1 MTKLT
6 KTERQ
11 QRLQAIL
18 NDNPFLTDEALSQTF
33 NVSIQ
38 TIRLDRLERN
48 IPELRE
54 RIKDVA
60 YQNRDE
66 VKALPIDE
74 VIGEII
80 ELQLDKIAIS
90 IMDIQEDHVFQRNK
104 IARGHFLFAQ
114 ANSLCVALMDDE
126 FALTAKSEVTFVKP
140 VKLSDRVITKA
151 TMVDKKNNR
160 AVIEVVS
167 TVKQRIVFTGLFE
180 MYYVSE
186 GENNG

>member
-1 MTKLT
+1 M
-6 KTERQ
+6 
-11 QRLQAIL
+11 
-18 NDNPFLTDEALSQTF
+18 F
-33 NVSIQ
+33 
-38 TIRLDRLERN
+38 
-48 IPELRE
+48 
-54 RIKDVA
+54 
-60 YQNRDE
+60 
-66 VKALPIDE
+66 
-74 VIGEII
+74 
-80 ELQLDKIAIS
+80 
-90 IMDIQEDHVFQRNK
+90 HRNK